1 MQIELKVDSHP
12 SGRLTLK
19 HRDYRSES
27 FSDYPAGSPLFG
39 NENPAKF
46 YRAVAREIADLTKQ
60 GHQVQYEDVL

>member
-19 HRDYRSES
+19 SRDHRSES
-27 FSDYPAGSPLFG
+27 FSDYPAESPLFG

-46 YRAVAREIADLTKQ
+46 YRAVAREIADLSKQ
-60 GHQVQYEDVL
+60 GHEVQYEDAL